1 VLAPFLLACLFTIP
15 KKQLP
20 MGIAKVG
27 LAGIV
32 GVALVEGEIWNKF
45 LLRLYLAQKY
55 NQK

>member
-1 VLAPFLLACLFTIP
+1 
-15 KKQLP
+15 